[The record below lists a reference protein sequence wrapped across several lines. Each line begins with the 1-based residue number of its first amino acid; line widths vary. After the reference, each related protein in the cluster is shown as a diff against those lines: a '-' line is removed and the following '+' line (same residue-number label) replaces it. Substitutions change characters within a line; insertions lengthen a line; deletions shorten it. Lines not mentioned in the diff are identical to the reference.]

1 MRRVHVYVEGRVQ
14 GVLFREATRRRAAE
28 LGLHGFVRNLR
39 DGRVEAVFEGADRA
53 VDEALYF
60 MRSGPP
66 LASVT
71 AVEEIDEPTTGEFS
85 SFRTR

>member
-39 DGRVEAVFEGADRA
+39 DGRVEAVFEG
-53 VDEALYF
+53 E
-60 MRSGPP
+60 P
-66 LASVT
+66 T
-71 AVEEIDEPTTGEFS
+71 AVQSAIDFCSQGPQWARVDGIEVTEEPVEGLDGFEI
-85 SFRTR
+85 R